1 MNITNNPGS
10 SRLLDRAQQ
19 VQQTQFEQISSA
31 RRINSAKDD
40 PSGLVISTGLDTES
54 RSLTAA
60 LKNTGDGISRIQVE
74 DGALSSVGEDL
85 QRIRE
90 LSVQQQNGTLS
101 ESDQQALQSEID
113 QRVDSITSTI
123 KDSQFNDKAVFQE
136 GTLSIQS
143 GVDAGQNIDINTV
156 DLASQFSELG
166 LAPNEGG
173 FDLDAIDSALNQV
186 SQRRSDLGA
195 SQSRLESNAEFLE
208 LKNVQNQST
217 NSRIS
222 DTDFAKATAEKTKA
236 DIQSSVIISVQAQS
250 NQNQEN
256 VLRLLGN

>member
-1 MNITNNPGS
+1 MNVTNS
-10 SRLLDRAQQ
+10 SRLSRSLESAQQ
-19 VQQTQFEQISSA
+19 AQQTQSERISSA
-31 RRINSAKDD
+31 KRINSAKDD
-40 PSGLVISTGLDTES
+40 AAGLVVSTGLDTQS

-60 LKNTGDGISRIQVE
+60 LKNSGDGISRIQVE

-90 LSVQQQNGTLS
+90 LNVQQQNGTLN
-101 ESDQQALQSEID
+101 EGDQQALQAEID
-113 QRVDSITSTI
+113 QRLESIAATL
-123 KDSQFNDKAVFQE
+123 KDTQFNEKAVFQE
-136 GTLSIQS
+136 GSLSIQS
-143 GVDAGQNIDINTV
+143 GADAGQNIEIGTV
-156 DLASQFSELG
+156 DLASAFSELG
-166 LAPNEGG
+166 LTSEGG
-173 FDLDAIDSALNQV
+173 ELDLNAIDSALNQV

-222 DTDFAKATAEKTKA
+222 DTDFAKATAEKSKA
-236 DIQSSVIISVQAQS
+236 DIQSSVIIGVQAQA

-256 VLRLLGN
+256 VLRLLNG

>member
-1 MNITNNPGS
+1 MNITNNLGS
-10 SRLLDRAQQ
+10 SRFLDRAQQ

-40 PSGLVISTGLDTES
+40 PSGLVISTGLDAES

-60 LKNTGDGISRIQVE
+60 LKNTGDGISRLQVE

-85 QRIRE
+85 QRVRE
-90 LSVQQQNGTLS
+90 LTVQQQNGTLS
-101 ESDQQALQSEID
+101 DSDQQALQSEID
-113 QRVDSITSTI
+113 QRIDSIASTLE
-123 KDSQFNDKAVFQE
+123 DTQFNDKAVFQE

-143 GVDAGQNIDINTV
+143 GADAGQNIEISTQ

-166 LAPNEGG
+166 LTSQGEEL
-173 FDLDAIDSALNQV
+173 DLDAIDSALNQV

-208 LKNVQNQST
+208 LKNEQNQSA
-217 NSRIS
+217 NSRIR
-222 DTDFAKATAEKTKA
+222 DTDFAKAIAEKSKA

-256 VLRLLGN
+256 VLRLLSN

>member
-1 MNITNNPGS
+1 MNVTNNLGS
-10 SRLLDRAQQ
+10 SRALENA
-19 VQQTQFEQISSA
+19 QQTQQTQSERISSA
-31 RRINSAKDD
+31 KRINSAKDD
-40 PSGLVISTGLDTES
+40 AAGLVISTGLDTQS

-90 LSVQQQNGTLS
+90 LNVQQQNGTLN

-113 QRVDSITSTI
+113 QRIESINSTL
-123 KDSQFNDKAVFQE
+123 KDTQFNDRAVFEE
-136 GTLSIQS
+136 GSLSIQS
-143 GVDAGQNIDINTV
+143 GADAGQNIEINQQ

-166 LAPNEGG
+166 LTTEGG
-173 FDLDAIDSALNQV
+173 DLDLDAIDSALNQV

-195 SQSRLESNAEFLE
+195 TQSRLESNAEFLE

-222 DTDFAKATAEKTKA
+222 DTDFAKATAEKSNA
-236 DIQSSVIISVQAQS
+236 DIQSSVIIGVQAQA

-256 VLRLLGN
+256 VLRLLNG

>member
-1 MNITNNPGS
+1 MNISSNTGS

-19 VQQTQFEQISSA
+19 TQQTQLERISSGK
-31 RRINSAKDD
+31 RINSAKDD
-40 PSGLVISTGLDTES
+40 AAGLVISTGLDTES

-74 DGALSSVGEDL
+74 DGALSSVSEDL

-90 LSVQQQNGTLS
+90 LSLQQQNGILS

-113 QRVDSITSTI
+113 QRIESIDNTL
-123 KDSQFNDKAVFQE
+123 KDSEFNGKAVFEE
-136 GTLSIQS
+136 GSLSIQS
-143 GVDAGQNIDINTV
+143 GAQAGQNIEITTE

-166 LAPNEGG
+166 LSGG
-173 FDLDAIDSALNQV
+173 SENIDLNAIDEALNQV

-195 SQSRLESNAEFLE
+195 TQSRLESNAEFLE
-208 LKNVQNQST
+208 LKNEQNQSA
-217 NSRIS
+217 NSRIR
-222 DTDFAKATAEKTKA
+222 DTDFAKATADKTKA
-236 DIQSSVIISVQAQS
+236 DIQTSALIGVQAQA

-256 VLRLLGN
+256 VLRLLNG

>member
-1 MNITNNPGS
+1 MNIGNNTGS

-19 VQQTQFEQISSA
+19 TQQTQLERISSGK
-31 RRINSAKDD
+31 RINSAKDD
-40 PSGLVISTGLDTES
+40 AAGLVISTGLDTES

-74 DGALSSVGEDL
+74 DGALSSVSEDL

-90 LSVQQQNGTLS
+90 LSLQQQNGILS

-113 QRVDSITSTI
+113 QRIESIDNTL
-123 KDSQFNDKAVFQE
+123 KDSEFNGKAVFEE
-136 GTLSIQS
+136 GSLSIQS
-143 GVDAGQNIDINTV
+143 GAQAGQNIEITTE

-166 LAPNEGG
+166 LSGG
-173 FDLDAIDSALNQV
+173 SENIDLNAIDEALNQV

-195 SQSRLESNAEFLE
+195 TQSRLESNAEFLE
-208 LKNVQNQST
+208 LKNEQNQSA
-217 NSRIS
+217 NSRIR
-222 DTDFAKATAEKTKA
+222 DTDFAKATADKTKA
-236 DIQSSVIISVQAQS
+236 DIQTSALIGVQAQA

-256 VLRLLGN
+256 VLRLLNG